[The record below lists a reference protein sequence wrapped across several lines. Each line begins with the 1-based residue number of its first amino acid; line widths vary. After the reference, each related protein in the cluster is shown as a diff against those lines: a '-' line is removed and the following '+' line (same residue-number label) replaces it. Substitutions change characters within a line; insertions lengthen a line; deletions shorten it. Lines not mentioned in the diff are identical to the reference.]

1 MKKFLL
7 SFALV
12 WLTTCGGGGDGPTE
26 PKEPAPI
33 ANFTANPTT
42 IIQGQSVAFT
52 STSTGSITTYS
63 WNVDSD
69 SEIESNTATYS
80 HIYSDIG
87 VFSVTLTVAGPGG
100 SNVKTVAD
108 MITVNTAAPTPTT
121 NINQTTQEDGSL
133 SFVLTATD
141 PNGEEVSF
149 AIAASPANGI
159 VNLNGSEIT
168 YTPNANFFGTD
179 SFSYTA
185 SNQTY
190 TSDPV
195 TITIVVEGEDD
206 EPTTND
212 IAVSTDED
220 VSVELSLDASEFDG
234 ESISFSVISQPSNG
248 VLGDINDDKVEYTPN
263 SDWNGTDSFTFEATD
278 DRILFG
284 KQNIATATI
293 TVNPINDNPTMRD
306 TTFTFVEDCP
316 PVQDEEYCVDIDV
329 LDFLFNDID
338 STGGSASVTLNS
350 EPQHGSLAL
359 QDARFLYNP
368 NQDWYG
374 EDSITY
380 VVNDGD
386 GGVSNVASINLIA
399 TPVNDAP
406 IANDINAQMDE
417 NKVSGRYQPVTVTL
431 NASDVDGDD
440 LTYDLVASP
449 PNGSVG
455 DISNN
460 EIIYTPNQDFNGTDT
475 FTYKANDGAEDS
487 NEATV
492 TVTIN
497 PIDDPPVTENMSVE
511 TDEDVALKITFPAS
525 DVDGESLSYGI
536 EDWVSNGT
544 LELSNNIVNYTPD
557 LNWSGDVS
565 FTYKANDGI
574 SDSNIST
581 VSITVNAINDP
592 PTSEDISIEEDED
605 STATFGLNAQD
616 IEGPSNDGEQFFYSI
631 VTQPANGT
639 ASVAS
644 TVPNNT
650 CVYIPNKDFNGT
662 DTFTFRANDG
672 TDDGDIATVT
682 ITINSIDDLP
692 VANDVAVTIDEDNS
706 IVFSLPV
713 IDVDQGPTY
722 SYEVQ
727 LNQDP
732 SSGTV
737 TISNEQAS
745 YTPNSNFY
753 GTDSFEFRS
762 VISNIPTA
770 TTIATATITI
780 NPVNDEPTLVISDDI
795 EGRENTVL
803 EISPDAT
810 DVDGDEISFE
820 IVQNPS
826 NGTASIDGT
835 KIIFTPN
842 TGFIGTDSL
851 FVSISDGISTTSSQK
866 VLLPIDWGSR
876 DWPFIYHDPSRN
888 GSMNNRPH
896 NWEGKLFDYNGN
908 GLANMIGFSYYVQ
921 VVEEPGNFKASNY
934 TYNEV
939 DSFNPITNIPD
950 SIIGT
955 DDSYW
960 NGGTAE
966 FGYINNDGRI
976 DMFLSF
982 QREFCDPWPTNCDID
997 TGPSVIGISNG
1008 FDYDWQLV
1016 SQNRKYWQDGNIEFS
1031 DIDSDGDM
1039 DIVAQDNDAY
1049 KGSKDYLIIYKNDGS
1064 NNFTETIVNLTQ
1076 QTSLEEFRIKD
1087 IDKDGRKDIIGFGG
1101 GGTGSL
1107 HILYGTSQWDVFE
1120 YEELNFA
1127 DEADSFQDLTIV
1139 DLENNGSY
1147 EILTHRYLSARDSNS
1162 QGDHVFK
1169 TYLFRANGSR
1179 NYSIDENTDYNVEFH
1194 MIRGPI
1200 LKTQAYDF
1208 DNDGD
1213 KDIFI
1218 NLFNEWDPE
1227 SKYVNETTGC
1237 CYCWHRDFDSE
1248 SNGTLNRGYFWKNE
1262 NGTLVKT
1269 YFNVRED
1276 KCTFDSFYGYDGIHL
1291 DD

>member
-1 MKKFLL
+1 MRKFWLLL
-7 SFALV
+7 SILFI
-12 WLTTCGGGGDGPTE
+12 WTCGGGGGSKAPTE
-26 PKEPAPI
+26 PVEPAPVS
-33 ANFTANPTT
+33 NFTATPTSGL
-42 IIQGQSVAFT
+42 QPLEVVFT
-52 STSTGSITTYS
+52 STATGTITSYA
-63 WNVDSD
+63 WNVDD
-69 SEIESNTATYS
+69 DPAIEATTATYE
-80 HIYSDIG
+80 HTYTEVGTYSI
-87 VFSVTLTVAGPGG
+87 TLTVTGSGG
-100 SNVKTVAD
+100 SNPKTVAD
-108 MITVNTAAPTPTT
+108 MITVTSAAPMPTT
-121 NINQTTQEDGSL
+121 DTSQTAQEDGSITIA
-133 SFVLTATD
+133 LTATD
-141 PNGEEVSF
+141 PNGQAVTF
-149 AIAASPANGI
+149 AISTNPTNGTAT
-159 VNLNGSEIT
+159 LSGSDVT

-179 SFSYTA
+179 TFSYTA
-185 SNQTY
+185 SNETY
-190 TSDPV
+190 TSSPV
-195 TITIVVEGEDD
+195 IITINVEGEDD
-206 EPTTND
+206 DPTTNN
-212 IAVSTDED
+212 VSATTDED
-220 VSVELSLDASEFDG
+220 TAITVNLDATEIDG
-234 ESISFSVISQPSNG
+234 DNFSFSIISQPSNG
-248 VLGDINDDKVEYTPN
+248 ILGSINGNQVEYTPN
-263 SDWNGTDSFTFEATD
+263 QDWNGTDVFTFEAMD
-278 DRILFG
+278 DRIILG
-284 KQNIATATI
+284 KRNVATATI
-293 TVNPINDNPTMRD
+293 TVNSINDAPATQDQSISTDEDNAVEITLTSNDVEDDSVSYNIISD
-306 TTFTFVEDCP
+306 TANGTTTLSGAIVTYTPSSDWNGTDTFTF
-316 PVQDEEYCVDIDV
+316 
-329 LDFLFNDID
+329 N
-338 STGGSASVTLNS
+338 A
-350 EPQHGSLAL
+350 
-359 QDARFLYNP
+359 
-368 NQDWYG
+368 
-374 EDSITY
+374 
-380 VVNDGD
+380 NDGTD
-386 GGVSNVASINLIA
+386 DSNASTVTISIA
-399 TPVNDAP
+399 SVNDAP
-406 IANDINAQMDE
+406 VANDVTTQMDE
-417 NKVSGRYQPVTVTL
+417 NKVSGRYQPVTVTF
-431 NASDVDGDD
+431 NASDVEGDD

-803 EISPDAT
+803 EISPEAT

-820 IVQNPS
+820 IVENPS

-939 DSFNPITNIPD
+939 DSFNPITTIPD

-1276 KCTFDSFYGYDGIHL
+1276 KCTFDSFYGFDGIFS
-1291 DD
+1291 D

>member
-234 ESISFSVISQPSNG
+234 DSISFSVISQPSNG

-284 KQNIATATI
+284 KQNIATAII

-350 EPQHGSLAL
+350 EPKHGSLAL

-417 NKVSGRYQPVTVTL
+417 NKVNGRYKPVTVTL

-440 LTYDLVASP
+440 LTYVLIASP
-449 PNGSVG
+449 ANGSVG
-455 DISNN
+455 NISNN

-497 PIDDPPVTENMSVE
+497 PVDDPPTTENMSVE
-511 TDEDVALKITFPAS
+511 TDEDVALEISFPAT
-525 DVDGESLSYGI
+525 DVDGESLSYSI
-536 EDWVSNGT
+536 EDGVSNGT
-544 LELSNNIVNYTPD
+544 LELTNNIVNYTPD
-557 LNWSGDVS
+557 LNWSGNVS

-581 VSITVNAINDP
+581 VTINVNAVNDP
-592 PTSEDISIEEDED
+592 PVSEDTSAETNED
-605 STATFGLNAQD
+605 SPTSLGLNAQD
-616 IEGPSNDGEQFFYSI
+616 IEGPLNDQFFYSI
-631 VTQPANGT
+631 VSQPSNGT
-639 ASVAS
+639 ASVPA

-650 CVYIPNKDFNGT
+650 CEYTPNKDFYGT
-662 DTFTFRANDG
+662 DTFTFRASDG
-672 TDDGDIATVT
+672 TDNGNIATVT
-682 ITINSIDDLP
+682 VTVAPVDDFP
-692 VANDVAVTIDEDNS
+692 EAQDVSVSVDEDNS
-706 IVFSLPV
+706 ITFTLPV
-713 IDVDQGPTY
+713 VDVDGGPSY
-722 SYEVQ
+722 SYEIE
-727 LNQDP
+727 LNQQP
-732 SSGTV
+732 SSGSV
-737 TISNEQAS
+737 TISDEQAN
-745 YTPNSNFY
+745 YTPNLNFY
-753 GTDSFEFRS
+753 GTDIFTFKSVLDNGNSFDAR
-762 VISNIPTA
+762 
-770 TTIATATITI
+770 ATITVNPI
-780 NPVNDEPTLVISDDI
+780 NDDPTLVIGEI

-803 EISPDAT
+803 EITPDAT
-810 DVDGDEISFE
+810 DVDGDPITFS
-820 IVQNPS
+820 IVENPS
-826 NGTASIDGT
+826 NGSVSIDGT

-842 TGFIGTDSL
+842 TGFVGVDSL
-851 FVSISDGISTTSSQK
+851 FVTVSDGITTTEKQK
-866 VLLPIDWGSR
+866 ILLPVDWGSR
-876 DWPFIYHDPSRN
+876 DWPFIHHYSGALTSIDT
-888 GSMNNRPH
+888 RPN
-896 NWEGKLFDYNGN
+896 NWEGKMFDYDGN
-908 GLANMIGFSYYVQ
+908 GLADMIGFTYQ
-921 VVEEPGNFKASNY
+921 VYIAEEVPNY
-934 TYNEV
+934 EDFNEYNRTHTIDV
-939 DSFNPITNIPD
+939 LSSIP
-950 SIIGT
+950 SEIIG
-955 DDSYW
+955 DDPTYW
-960 NGGTAE
+960 QAGTAE
-966 FGYINNDGRI
+966 FGHINNDNI
-976 DMFLSF
+976 VDMFISV
-982 QREFCDPWPTNCDID
+982 QREYCPNWPICDLD
-997 TGPSVIGISNG
+997 TGPAVIGISNG
-1008 FDYDWQLV
+1008 IGYDWQMV
-1016 SQNRKYWQDGNIEFS
+1016 NEEIKFWQDGNIEFY
-1031 DIDSDGDM
+1031 DIDKDGDV
-1039 DIVAQDNDAY
+1039 DIIAQDNEAY
-1049 KGSKDYLIIYKNDGS
+1049 KNTKDYLLFYKNDGN
-1064 NNFTETIVNLTQ
+1064 NNFTENIINLTQ
-1076 QTSLEEFRIKD
+1076 QVSLEEFRIKD
-1087 IDKDGRKDIIGFGG
+1087 IDKDGYNDIIGFGG

-1127 DEADSFQDLTIV
+1127 NEPDSFQDLTIV
-1139 DLENNGSY
+1139 DLEGDGSY
-1147 EILTHRYLSARDSNS
+1147 EILTHRYISNREP
-1162 QGDHVFK
+1162 DHVFQ
-1169 TYLFRANGSR
+1169 TYLFRASGSR
-1179 NYSIDENTDYNVEFH
+1179 GYYIDTNTDYSMEFQPV
-1194 MIRGPI
+1194 RGPI
-1200 LKTQAYDF
+1200 LKTQAWDF
-1208 DNDGD
+1208 DEDGD

-1218 NLFNEWDPE
+1218 HLFNEWNPDV
-1227 SKYVNETTGC
+1227 KYVDAGGGC

-1269 YFNVRED
+1269 YFNARED
-1276 KCTFDSFYGYDGIHL
+1276 KCTFDSFYGFEGIFSE
-1291 DD
+1291 D